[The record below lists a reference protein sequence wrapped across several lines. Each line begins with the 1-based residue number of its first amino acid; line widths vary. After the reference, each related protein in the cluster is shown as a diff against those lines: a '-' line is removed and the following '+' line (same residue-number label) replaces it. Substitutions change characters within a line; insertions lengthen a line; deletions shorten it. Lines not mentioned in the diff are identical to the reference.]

1 MTMLVT
7 ANFGGYFEFR
17 LCSDKSDAKQLVTQE
32 CFDRNLLKLEDDSTR
47 YYVPENIANIHH
59 NVTLQ
64 LPKENADC
72 KNCVIQ
78 WLYRTGH
85 KAWDTC
91 EDGTFAMGCGDEQ
104 QEIRNCADVNIVP
117 APLSDTA
124 TLSLKRIKFFFITY

>member
-1 MTMLVT
+1 MTVLVT
-7 ANFGGYFEFR
+7 ENYGGYFEFR
-17 LCSDKSDAKQLVTQE
+17 LCADKSDAEQMVTQE
-32 CFDRNLLKLEDDSTR
+32 CFDRHLLKLEDGSTR
-47 YYVPENIANIHH
+47 YYVPDNIANTHH

-85 KAWDTC
+85 KSWGTC
-91 EDGTFAMGCGDEQ
+91 EDDTFAMGCGDEQ
-104 QEIRNCADVNIVP
+104 QEIRNCADVIIVP

-124 TLSLKRIKFFFITY
+124 KGVLFLSTQYLP